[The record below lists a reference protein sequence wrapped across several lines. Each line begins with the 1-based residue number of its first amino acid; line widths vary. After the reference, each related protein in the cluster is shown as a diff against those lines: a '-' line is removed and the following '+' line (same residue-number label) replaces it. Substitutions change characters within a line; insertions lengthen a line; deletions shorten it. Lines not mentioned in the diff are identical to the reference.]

1 MFSMLCFL
9 STSWKSSLV
18 STVFFKGKIQWVNQ
32 YQALGWRQPRTGVC
46 IVLAW
51 LIVLQIHQESSSL
64 SEVKFQKS
72 IR

>member
-1 MFSMLCFL
+1 M
-9 STSWKSSLV
+9 
-18 STVFFKGKIQWVNQ
+18 G
-32 YQALGWRQPRTGVC
+32 QPIPGSGMETTRTGVC